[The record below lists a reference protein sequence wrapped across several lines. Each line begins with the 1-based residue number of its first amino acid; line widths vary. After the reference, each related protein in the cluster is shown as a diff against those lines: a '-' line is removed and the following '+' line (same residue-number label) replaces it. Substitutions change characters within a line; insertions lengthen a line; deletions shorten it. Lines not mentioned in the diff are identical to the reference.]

1 MSQAFKSERYS
12 EIIYGLFICFF
23 AHVLCGHMIRNWK
36 KNYAGMSN
44 REWHWYYE
52 VLSLCQMRTP
62 KQLHSQVSEPNLYN
76 TLQPESAHC
85 CRAIV
90 PPSSPS
96 PADRSGALCVSPC
109 SGAPGGCESVLLCS
123 CSAKLLNGAELGGTC
138 GGQCGEVMRALSRFF
153 LSSLACSWKIMRRTL
168 SKNSVFP
175 SSNWCS

>member
-36 KNYAGMSN
+36 KNNAGMSN

-96 PADRSGALCVSPC
+96 PADRSGALCVFRHAVGHQEAVS
-109 SGAPGGCESVLLCS
+109 LC
-123 CSAKLLNGAELGGTC
+123 CRA
-138 GGQCGEVMRALSRFF
+138 RAL
-153 LSSLACSWKIMRRTL
+153 
-168 SKNSVFP
+168 P
-175 SSNWCS
+175 SFSTVQNWVAPAEGSAGRWWGLCHGSFWALLHAVER